1 MNIAPRAFLG
11 FALIGALMLALGVFA
26 LSQMSKIR
34 TSGENIVENSVPSVR
49 ALNEFTQLTLRLRVL
64 SYRLLT
70 NREADTQQKTFDLFE
85 QRNQQIRTA
94 QSNYEKLI
102 SAPEERAAYDQ
113 YVQLLNQYR
122 QLEERMKTLSRNN
135 QVDELRTLLGNDLQ
149 TNSEAVNAVLARL
162 TEINNLQAEAFNKS
176 AAQQYSTAFTWVV
189 TMLIVAT
196 GLTLLFAWLLTNS
209 ITKPI
214 ANALDAAEEIAKG
227 NLTRPITV
235 DGSDEAGRL
244 LRAMATMQDKL
255 RDTLQ
260 RISGSAT
267 QLASAAEELNSVTDE
282 SARGLT
288 QQNNEIEQ
296 AATAVNEMTSAVEE
310 VARNAV
316 STSEASRNATT
327 SAGDGR
333 DLVQETVGAI
343 ERMSADVQSTATL
356 IGNLA
361 DESRDIGKVLDVIRG
376 LADQTNLLALN
387 AAIEAARA
395 GEAGRGF
402 AVVADE
408 VRALA
413 HRTQQSTSEIE
424 RMIGSIQSG
433 TEQAATAVN
442 EMTSAVEEV
451 ARNAVSTSEASRN
464 ATTSAGD
471 GRDLVQETV
480 GAIERM
486 SADVQST
493 ASLIGNLANE
503 SRDIGKVLDVIRGL
517 ADQTNLLALNAAI
530 EAARAGEAGRGF
542 AVVADEVRALAHR
555 TQQSTSEIERMI
567 GSIQSGTEQAVDS
580 MRNSTERAESTLNI
594 ARGAGMSLDTI
605 NSAIVEINERNLVI
619 ASAAEEQAQV
629 AREVDRNLVNI
640 RDLSVQSA
648 TGANQTSAAS
658 AELSRLAV
666 DLNSMVGRFSL

>member
-1 MNIAPRAFLG
+1 MSLRNMNIAPRAFLG

-26 LSQMSKIR
+26 LTQMSKIR
-34 TSGENIVENSVPSVR
+34 ASSENIAHNSVPSIQ

-70 NREADTQQKTFDLFE
+70 NREPDIQQKTFELFE
-85 QRNQQIRTA
+85 QRNQQIRDA
-94 QSNYEKLI
+94 QSAYEKLI
-102 SAPEERAAYDQ
+102 SATEERAAYDQ
-113 YVQLLNQYR
+113 YVQLLGQYR

-135 QVDELRTLLGNDLQ
+135 QVDELRALLNTELQ
-149 TNSEAVNAVLARL
+149 NNSEAINAVLGRL
-162 TEINNLQAEAFNKS
+162 LEINNQQADDFNQG
-176 AAQQYSTAFTWVV
+176 AAQQYSTAFNWVV
-189 TMLIVAT
+189 TLLVVAT

-209 ITKPI
+209 ITRPI
-214 ANALDAAEEIAKG
+214 ANTLDAAEEIAKG
-227 NLTRPITV
+227 NLTRPIVV

-244 LRAMATMQDKL
+244 LRAMSTMQEKL

-288 QQNNEIEQ
+288 QQNDEIEQ

-316 STSEASRNATT
+316 STSEASKNATT

-424 RMIGSIQSG
+424 RMIGSIQ
-433 TEQAATAVN
+433 N
-442 EMTSAVEEV
+442 
-451 ARNAVSTSEASRN
+451 
-464 ATTSAGD
+464 
-471 GRDLVQETV
+471 
-480 GAIERM
+480 
-486 SADVQST
+486 
-493 ASLIGNLANE
+493 
-503 SRDIGKVLDVIRGL
+503 
-517 ADQTNLLALNAAI
+517 
-530 EAARAGEAGRGF
+530 
-542 AVVADEVRALAHR
+542 
-555 TQQSTSEIERMI
+555 
-567 GSIQSGTEQAVDS
+567 GTEQAVDS

-605 NSAIVEINERNLVI
+605 NAAILEINERNLVI